1 MTVKESGAS
10 SVVSVYLKKE
20 VRDGPGA
27 GMLPARF
34 RQGGMSISGRRK
46 RGVFPPGPFLA
57 ESTVLDSAF
66 KNLLL
71 KER

>member
-1 MTVKESGAS
+1 MTVKESRAS

-34 RQGGMSISGRRK
+34 RQGGMSISGHWK
-46 RGVFPPGPFLA
+46 RVFPPGPFLA
-57 ESTVLDSAF
+57 ESTVL
-66 KNLLL
+66 
-71 KER
+71 